1 MKRGYVHLWRKIMS
15 NPLYREERKFSRFEA
30 WIYLFLNANGKDKEI
45 IFDGRPLLI
54 KRGQLLTSQRQLAA
68 RWGWSKTKT
77 ADFLKNSSKH
87 DHAIEIISDRKKS
100 IITILNYDRY
110 NPPPSKKKTTENKEK
125 KTTEKPLKDHRLAPT
140 NKDINKDNK
149 YSEKFQKFISH
160 WNSKKKLRILQNRE
174 TQERE
179 DTKKELKG
187 VLNKGYSFEDILEA
201 VNNYDIIISNPDK
214 YYFDYCWPPSLF
226 LRRGLKLFLSV
237 NKPLNNFLR
246 KESKQLSKP
255 DPSEETRRLM
265 ELLK

>member
-1 MKRGYVHLWRKIMS
+1 MNRGYIKLWRKF
-15 NPLYREERKFSRFEA
+15 LDHHLWKEKRVFSRAEA
-30 WIYLFLNANGKDKEI
+30 WIDLIMLANGREREVV
-45 IFDGRPLLI
+45 FDGRPLII

-68 RWGWSKTKT
+68 KWRWSKTKT
-77 ADFLKNSSKH
+77 RDFLKISQNH
-87 DHAIEIISDRKKS
+87 DHSIKIYSDRKKS
-100 IITILNYDRY
+100 IITILNYNSY
-110 NPPPSKKKTTENKEK
+110 NPFNKEKKTTENEKK
-125 KTTEKPLKDHRLAPT
+125 KTTEKPLKNHRLAPT
-140 NKDINKDNK
+140 NERISI
-149 YSEKFQKFISH
+149 YSGKFQKFISH

-226 LRRGLKLFLSV
+226 LRRGLKHFLSV